1 MRRTALPFLAWLIV
15 LLAACGAP
23 AARLGPTRAGGATP
37 PADTLAGAERA
48 RGDPNAPVTLVEYGD
63 YQ

>member
-1 MRRTALPFLAWLIV
+1 MGKYPIALLLAL

-23 AARLGPTRAGGATP
+23 AAPLGPTRAGGAATP
-37 PADTLAGAERA
+37 AADPAERTK
-48 RGDPNAPVTLVEYGD
+48 GDPNAPVTLVEYGD

>member
-1 MRRTALPFLAWLIV
+1 VWLAL

-23 AARLGPTRAGGATP
+23 AAPLGPTRAAGGLAVADPAT
-37 PADTLAGAERA
+37 TERA
-48 RGDPNAPVTLVEYGD
+48 RGDPNAPITLIEYGD